1 MQNIEIFI
9 INLARSVDRRES
21 MKQKIAK
28 IRGFGEIY
36 IDGEKITHPLTP
48 SAREGEQNAESAT
61 TSSLRENERSEFS
74 WQSKTRESS
83 KNSADSANE
92 TKNAESCTKSQN
104 LNLDDCF
111 ASLTNPMDCHD
122 SASQNLA
129 MTESN
134 TDSANQTNI
143 AESNAN
149 CHFERSEK
157 TQKNR
162 DSSLRTSRFA
172 QNDKNNLPLPNVRGG
187 LRGWVDSQN
196 NSGAKFSNSDFTH
209 PLAPSASEGESLDLH
224 FHFFSATDANDF
236 KDNPAKI
243 PPHYHPKLTRFV
255 KGKDLSF
262 GEIACFSSHYRLWEK
277 CVALDSPIV
286 VLEDDIDFMQDF
298 CQIADIFKSPFEY
311 VRLYYLFD
319 RKISQIYDNFYIS
332 FGKIA
337 GTQGYYLTPT
347 AAQKFIKNARFWL
360 FCVDDY
366 MDMFFIHNVKNI
378 IFLPFVI
385 AEDSINA
392 TQSTILG
399 RTKPKMSFW
408 RKLTRELS
416 RIYFYVIRK
425 WLYFAL
431 NCVEIRA
438 FFSAKQNRK

>member
-1 MQNIEIFI
+1 MAQNIEIFI

-21 MKQKIAK
+21 MKQKIAR
-28 IRGFGEIY
+28 IQGFGEIY
-36 IDGEKITHPLTP
+36 IDGEKI
-48 SAREGEQNAESAT
+48 
-61 TSSLRENERSEFS
+61 SSLQGESIDSPKQSKPIRHTERSEV
-74 WQSKTRESS
+74 SKTHKSNKIAKSMIDKRIDEL
-83 KNSADSANE
+83 DSPLR
-92 TKNAESCTKSQN
+92 QN
-104 LNLDDCF
+104 DSYNLD
-111 ASLTNPMDCHD
+111 SRGL
-122 SASQNLA
+122 
-129 MTESN
+129 
-134 TDSANQTNI
+134 
-143 AESNAN
+143 
-149 CHFERSEK
+149 
-157 TQKNR
+157 
-162 DSSLRTSRFA
+162 DSSLRTSASLRMTKIGKESVILSEKREVSKTSEFSTPSESRIDKRIDELDSPLQHCDSSKLDSRGLDSSLRTSCFA
-172 QNDKNNLPLPNVRGG
+172 QNDEFGVDCFGDKSPRNDGNN
-187 LRGWVDSQN
+187 
-196 NSGAKFSNSDFTH
+196 
-209 PLAPSASEGESLDLH
+209 APTLH

-243 PPHYHPKLTRFV
+243 PPHYHPKLARFV

-298 CQIADIFKSPFEY
+298 CQIVKIFKSPFEY

-332 FGKIA
+332 FARISG
-337 GTQGYYLTPT
+337 GQGYYLTPT

-385 AEDSINA
+385 AEDSANA

-425 WLYFAL
+425 GLYFAL

-438 FFSAKQNRK
+438 FFSAKQNHK